1 MKMGIDAF
9 WPELAVRS
17 SGQNFSVY
25 ELFIQLDN
33 DTRQHCYRVSQ
44 LAGQLGR
51 AFGLETHEI
60 SLLETAALFHDI
72 GKIAIDKTILSK
84 PTLLT
89 ASEREMV
96 RLHPEMGAQIWLEL
110 GGPYSISE
118 TILCHHEAFDGSGY
132 PFGLAGDD
140 IPLHAR
146 MVTLADALDAMLS
159 SRNYSAPLTIDDAI
173 RIISNLSGK
182 QFDPLLVDLLL
193 IELEY
198 DYDPAEGIELVR

>member
-1 MKMGIDAF
+1 MGFDTI
-9 WPELAVRS
+9 WSELSVRS
-17 SGQNFSVY
+17 SGRNFSLY

-51 AFGLETHEI
+51 AYGLD
-60 SLLETAALFHDI
+60 SRDLSRLETAALFHDI
-72 GKIAIDKTILSK
+72 GKIAIDKSILSK
-84 PTLLT
+84 PTPLT
-89 ASEREMV
+89 ASEREMI

-110 GGPYSISE
+110 GGAFSISE

-132 PFGLAGDD
+132 PFGLAADD

-159 SRNYSAPLTIDDAI
+159 SRNYSAPLELDDAI
-173 RIISNLSGK
+173 AIINSLSGK

-198 DYDPAEGIELVR
+198 DYEPADGIELIR